1 MTSVLKQENLPK
13 RKIFPSFPLPVKK
26 IEEGLDV
33 KKVDPMKSLDNISEF
48 LKELKPNQT
57 SATGPKPVPKIE
69 NPPEKVKNI
78 KPNQTSAIGPKPVP
92 KIEKLSDTENL
103 SEKVKKNIKP
113 VSKSMSSTE
122 SIGSKKGL
130 EDQDQDQ
137 DQDQKDDEIGKEE
150 GETEDDEIGKEEGE
164 TEDEDDETGKEEGE
178 TADEDEDEDEE
189 EEGIS
194 ESLEVP
200 DETIDSSV
208 KEEQPF
214 ELRKLIA
221 SLEKQPVT
229 KVVSSCDAIIK
240 MNAECPACVA
250 PIPSLIKKTL
260 SEEAK
265 TLEKFTDQQ
274 LNIIGIHK
282 NMPEVIISP
291 KSRKIQMI
299 IADPNK
305 KTLDYS
311 LPLDLFNDG
320 ELMYVA
326 ANEKIPIQ
334 RIPDGFNTRRIL
346 VSLILYQR
354 KRSDLI
360 QNMILTDDDLR
371 TIVYVIEG
379 CGDTPYS
386 FILPR
391 LGLEEI
397 IDTGIFP
404 TCDADFL
411 SRWQRYETL
420 RILPHEFIQALSF
433 QIPSN
438 QIGNMS
444 PTESY
449 MIARLLDLSE
459 NPFELIYAKD
469 RNWSRERIK
478 KQYGIL
484 VPPTWL
490 VLNYIALNGQDYPKY
505 TEYEEFLFEKLVCI
519 PTDDCRRTYLER
531 YSDVQIFSEIKT
543 YVPYNSRKELIDNI
557 LTLMNEKNGEMYFY
571 SLLPGFEELILFG
584 NYKESQQL
592 TQQDLIDKLDFISV
606 QNYSLEDRLSVLN
619 QTRLLQTLLLNAP
632 VISTTLMTPAL
643 AIALARAITNLEGKL
658 DSNLRTY
665 LEAFLILE
673 PQEIANVR
681 KILYQKYYYART
693 RNSLF
698 VSEKIQNFYDM
709 IPKLTN
715 INVPN
720 PDTLQNREAQQ
731 LHQDNLYQSISL
743 FKLFFGKILQ

>member
-1 MTSVLKQENLPK
+1 MSSVLKQDVKKASLPK
-13 RKIFPSFPLPVKK
+13 RISFPSL
-26 IEEGLDV
+26 
-33 KKVDPMKSLDNISEF
+33 SLS
-48 LKELKPNQT
+48 
-57 SATGPKPVPKIE
+57 
-69 NPPEKVKNI
+69 
-78 KPNQTSAIGPKPVP
+78 
-92 KIEKLSDTENL
+92 
-103 SEKVKKNIKP
+103 
-113 VSKSMSSTE
+113 SMSSTNLPDINKNVDVQKSVEKLSEIVKSLKPSTKRNGISTSLKTLENGSGSGSGSVVIRSELDEIEEGQEGQEPQEGQEEIVLSE
-122 SIGSKKGL
+122 SI
-130 EDQDQDQ
+130 
-137 DQDQKDDEIGKEE
+137 
-150 GETEDDEIGKEEGE
+150 ETPQES
-164 TEDEDDETGKEEGE
+164 
-178 TADEDEDEDEE
+178 
-189 EEGIS
+189 IS
-194 ESLEVP
+194 VEV
-200 DETIDSSV
+200 EA
-208 KEEQPF
+208 EEQDDQPL
-214 ELRKLIA
+214 ELRKLIS
-221 SLEKQPVT
+221 SLAKQPLT

-250 PIPSLIKKTL
+250 PIPSIIKKTL

-282 NMPEVIISP
+282 NMPEVIIIP
-291 KSRKIQMI
+291 KGKKIQMI
-299 IADPNK
+299 IADPY
-305 KTLDYS
+305 KTPLDYS

-320 ELMYVA
+320 ELLYVA
-326 ANEKIPIQ
+326 ANEKIPVQ

-371 TIVYVIEG
+371 TIVHVIEG

-404 TCDADFL
+404 TCNEEFL

-420 RILPHEFIQALSF
+420 RILPPEFIQSLSF

-449 MIARLLDLSE
+449 MIARLLDLPS
-459 NPFELIYAKD
+459 NPFELVYAKD

-484 VPPTWL
+484 IPPTWL
-490 VLNYIALNGQDYPKY
+490 VLDYIALNGKDYPNYK
-505 TEYEEFLFEKLVCI
+505 EYDTFLLEKLVSI
-519 PTDDCRRTYLER
+519 PTIDCRRTYLER
-531 YSDVQIFSEIKT
+531 YNDVQIVSELKN
-543 YVPYNSRKELIDNI
+543 YVPYNSRNELIDNV
-557 LTLMNEKNGEMYFY
+557 LTLMDENGEMYFY
-571 SLLPGFEELILFG
+571 SLLPGFEDIVLFG
-584 NYKESQQL
+584 NYIESQQL
-592 TQQDLIDKLDFISV
+592 TAQDLINKLDFISV
-606 QNYSLEDRLSVLN
+606 QTYALEDRISVLR

-632 VISTTLMTPAL
+632 AAGPGLMSAGL
-643 AIALARAITNLEGKL
+643 AIALARAITNLEGNNRVL
-658 DSNLRTY
+658 EPESNLRNY
-665 LEAFLILE
+665 LEAFLVLD

-681 KILYQKYYYART
+681 KMLYQKYYYART

-698 VSEKIQNFYDM
+698 ISQNIESNFYDM
-709 IPKLTN
+709 IPKITN

-720 PDTLQNREAQQ
+720 PDTIQNKEAQQ

-743 FKLFFGKILQ
+743 SKLFFGKIIP

>member
-1 MTSVLKQENLPK
+1 MSSVLKQDVKKASLPK
-13 RKIFPSFPLPVKK
+13 RISFPSLSLSSTGIDNKIGIDNKNVDVQKSVEKLSEIVKS
-26 IEEGLDV
+26 I
-33 KKVDPMKSLDNISEF
+33 
-48 LKELKPNQT
+48 
-57 SATGPKPVPKIE
+57 KPVPQQRASGSMSTGSMS
-69 NPPEKVKNI
+69 N
-78 KPNQTSAIGPKPVP
+78 G
-92 KIEKLSDTENL
+92 
-103 SEKVKKNIKP
+103 
-113 VSKSMSSTE
+113 SMSS
-122 SIGSKKGL
+122 GSMGSNEDL
-130 EDQDQDQ
+130 EGE
-137 DQDQKDDEIGKEE
+137 EIGEPDIKEE
-150 GETEDDEIGKEEGE
+150 VVL
-164 TEDEDDETGKEEGE
+164 
-178 TADEDEDEDEE
+178 
-189 EEGIS
+189 S
-194 ESLEVP
+194 ESLAVP
-200 DETIDSSV
+200 DMTTETSV
-208 KEEQPF
+208 EEVEEEQPL

-221 SLEKQPVT
+221 SLAKQPVT

-291 KSRKIQMI
+291 KARKIQMI
-299 IADPNK
+299 LADPY
-305 KTLDYS
+305 KTALDYS

-320 ELMYVA
+320 ELLYVA
-326 ANEKIPIQ
+326 ANEKIPVQ

-371 TIVYVIEG
+371 TIVHVIEG

-420 RILPHEFIQALSF
+420 RILPPEFIQALSF

-449 MIARLLDLSE
+449 MIARLLDLPE

-484 VPPTWL
+484 VPPTWR
-490 VLNYIALNGQDYPKY
+490 VLDYIALNGKDYPNY
-505 TEYEEFLFEKLVCI
+505 REYDEFLLEKLVSI
-519 PTDDCRRTYLER
+519 PNDDCRRTYLER
-531 YSDVQIFSEIKT
+531 YNDVQIFSELKN
-543 YVPYNSRKELIDNI
+543 YVPYNSRKELIDNV
-557 LTLMNEKNGEMYFY
+557 LTLMNENGEMYFY
-571 SLLPGFEELILFG
+571 SLLPGFEDLILFG
-584 NYKESQQL
+584 NYVESQQL
-592 TQQDLIDKLDFISV
+592 TQQDLINKLDFISV
-606 QNYSLEDRLSVLN
+606 QNYALEDRLSVLN
-619 QTRLLQTLLLNAP
+619 QTRYLQTLLLNAP
-632 VISTTLMTPAL
+632 VNTLIMTPAL
-643 AIALARAITNLEGKL
+643 AIALARAITNLEGKI
-658 DSNLRTY
+658 DTESNLRTY
-665 LEAFLILE
+665 LEAFLVLE

-698 VSEKIQNFYDM
+698 VSEKIQSDFYDM